1 MSLTFSAWIE
11 LAVLGYCIFEAYDV
25 MGAWSS
31 SPLIRWGW
39 AAFLIWIAPAIFYVA
54 NVRRRGVPREPTLI
68 LLAAAVLFTLVGTL
82 GDLNAS
88 RYLGLALAVSG
99 FLPWTWAMV
108 IWIPSALSWM
118 PAFGWFL
125 RSLPITAVNLLQVS
139 IAIVGTTAMLTWGIK
154 RRRS

>member
-1 MSLTFSAWIE
+1 MNLASSAWVE
-11 LAVLGYCIFEAYDV
+11 LAVLGYCTLEAYDV
-25 MGAWSS
+25 MWAWSS

-39 AAFLIWIAPAIFYVA
+39 AAFLIWIAPIVFYIVD
-54 NVRRRGVPREPTLI
+54 VQRRGMPKESTLT
-68 LLAAAVLFTLVGTL
+68 LLAAAVLFTLVGSL

-118 PAFGWFL
+118 PAFGWFF
-125 RSLPITAVNLLQVS
+125 RSLPVTAVHLLQVS
-139 IAIVGTTAMLTWGIK
+139 IALVGTTAMLAWGIK